1 LSKTPRSPTSDKAV
15 FDFVVVG
22 AGSAGCVLA
31 ERLSANGR
39 FTVAI
44 IEAGGSDRRF
54 WVQVPLGY
62 GKAFYDR
69 SVNWAYR
76 AEPDPGLAGQS
87 DYWPRGKVLG
97 GSSSINAMVWIRGDA
112 RDFDDWAAEGNPGW
126 SYADCLPFFK
136 ALEDNEAG
144 EDQWRGKGGPVHIA
158 DVSGRLHPLAERFI
172 EAGRQAGIAFNPD
185 FNGAT
190 QEGVGVYQIN
200 VRNGWR
206 MSAAK
211 TFLRPAMRRGN
222 VRLLS
227 QAHACRILFDGSRAS
242 GVEIDRGGRRD
253 VINARREIIVAA
265 GTVNSPQL
273 LQLSGIGPAAHLND
287 LGIAVLR
294 DSPAVGNHLQ
304 DHIGINYT
312 YHSRVRTLND
322 QLRPWWGKLAAGLEF
337 LARGRGP
344 LSLSLNQGGGFV
356 RTRPELDRPN
366 IQLYLQAISTL
377 RAKSGTR
384 PLLTPDPYSGF
395 SLGLSNCKPVS
406 RGLIMARSADPFA
419 PPRIEPNAL
428 SAASDVQD
436 MLEGVQFLRRLAAQP
451 ALREVIEAE
460 LAPGPEVVGD
470 EALIADF
477 RARSGT
483 VYHPVG
489 TCRMGADPPRAAVDA
504 RLRVHGIA
512 GLRVADASIFP
523 SLISGNTNAAVM
535 MVAAKA
541 AAMILEDA
549 AQT

>member
-1 LSKTPRSPTSDKAV
+1 MV

-62 GKAFYDR
+62 GKTLYDR

-76 AEPDPGLAGQS
+76 TEPDPGLAGQS

-158 DVSGRLHPLAERFI
+158 DVSGRLHPLARRFV
-172 EAGRQAGIAFNPD
+172 EAGRQAGMAFNPD

-190 QEGVGVYQIN
+190 QEGIGIYQIN

-211 TFLRPAMRRGN
+211 AFLRPAMKRGN
-222 VRLLS
+222 FRLLTH
-227 QAHACRILFDGSRAS
+227 AHTCRILFDGGRAA
-242 GVEIDRGGRRD
+242 GVEIDRGGRRE
-253 VINARREIIVAA
+253 VIGARREIIVAA
-265 GTVNSPQL
+265 GAVNSPQL
-273 LQLSGIGPAAHLND
+273 LQLSGIGPAAHLD
-287 LGIAVLR
+287 GLGITVLR
-294 DSPAVGNHLQ
+294 DSPAVGGYLQ

-312 YHSRVRTLND
+312 YRSRIKTLND
-322 QLRPWWGKLAAGLEF
+322 QLRPWWGKLAAGLDF

-384 PLLTPDPYSGF
+384 PLLTPDPFPGF

-406 RGLIMARSADPFA
+406 RGSIMAQSADPFA
-419 PPRIEPNAL
+419 PPRIAPNAL

-436 MLEGVQFLRRLAAQP
+436 MLEGVRLLRRLAAQP
-451 ALREVIEAE
+451 ALQDVIEAE
-460 LAPGPEVVGD
+460 LAPGPDVNGD

-489 TCRMGADPPRAAVDA
+489 TCRMGQNPAQAVVDA
-504 RLRVHGIA
+504 RLRVHGVT

-541 AAMILEDA
+541 GAMILEDA
-549 AQT
+549 TET

>member
-1 LSKTPRSPTSDKAV
+1 MV

-62 GKAFYDR
+62 GRTFYDP

-97 GSSSINAMVWIRGDA
+97 GSGSINAMVWIRGDA

-126 SYADCLPFFK
+126 TYADCLPFFK

-144 EDQWRGKGGPVHIA
+144 ADQWRGKGGPVHIA
-158 DVSGRLHPLAERFI
+158 DVSGRLHPLARRFI
-172 EAGRQAGIAFNPD
+172 EAGRQAGIPFNPD

-211 TFLRPAMRRGN
+211 AFLRPAMRRPN
-222 VRLLS
+222 VRLFS
-227 QAHACRILFDGSRAS
+227 HAHACRILFDGGRAA

-253 VINARREIIVAA
+253 VVNARREIIVAA
-265 GTVNSPQL
+265 GAVNSPQL
-273 LQLSGIGPAAHLND
+273 LQLSGIGPAANLRD

-312 YHSRVRTLND
+312 YRSRVKTLND
-322 QLRPWWGKLAAGLEF
+322 ELRPWWSKLVAGFEF
-337 LARGRGP
+337 LALGRGP

-356 RTRPELDRPN
+356 RTRPDLDRPN

-377 RAKSGTR
+377 QAKSGTR
-384 PLLTPDPYSGF
+384 PLLTPDSFSGF
-395 SLGLSNCKPVS
+395 SLGLSSCKPLS
-406 RGLIMARSADPFA
+406 RGSIMARSADPFA
-419 PPRIEPNAL
+419 PPRIAPNAL

-436 MLEGVQFLRRLAAQP
+436 MLEGVRFLRRLAAQP
-451 ALREVIEAE
+451 ALRDIIEAE
-460 LAPGPEVVGD
+460 LAPGRDVIGD
-470 EALIADF
+470 EELIADF

-489 TCRMGADPPRAAVDA
+489 TCRMGQNPTQAVVNA
-504 RLRVHGIA
+504 RLRVHGVE
-512 GLRVADASIFP
+512 GLRVADASVFP
-523 SLISGNTNAAVM
+523 SLISGNTNASVM
-535 MVAAKA
+535 MVAVRA

-549 AQT
+549 AQA

>member
-1 LSKTPRSPTSDKAV
+1 MV

-62 GKAFYDR
+62 GRTFYDP

-97 GSSSINAMVWIRGDA
+97 GSGSINAMVWIRGDA

-126 SYADCLPFFK
+126 TYADCLPFFK

-144 EDQWRGKGGPVHIA
+144 ADQWRGKGGPVHIA
-158 DVSGRLHPLAERFI
+158 DVSGRLHPLARRFI
-172 EAGRQAGIAFNPD
+172 EAGRQAGIPFNPD

-211 TFLRPAMRRGN
+211 AFLRPAMRRPN
-222 VRLLS
+222 VRLFS
-227 QAHACRILFDGSRAS
+227 HAHACRILFDGGRAA

-253 VINARREIIVAA
+253 VVNARREIIVAA
-265 GTVNSPQL
+265 GAVNSPQL
-273 LQLSGIGPAAHLND
+273 LQLSGIGPAANLRD

-312 YHSRVRTLND
+312 YRSRVKTLND
-322 QLRPWWGKLAAGLEF
+322 QLRPWWGKLVAGFEF
-337 LARGRGP
+337 LALGRGP
-344 LSLSLNQGGGFV
+344 LSLSLNQGGGFM
-356 RTRPELDRPN
+356 RTRPDLDRPN
-366 IQLYLQAISTL
+366 IQLYLQAISTIQ
-377 RAKSGTR
+377 AKSGTR
-384 PLLTPDPYSGF
+384 PLLTPDPFSGF
-395 SLGLSNCKPVS
+395 SLGLSNCKPAS
-406 RGLIMARSADPFA
+406 RGSIMARSADPFA
-419 PPRIEPNAL
+419 PPRIAPNAL
-428 SAASDVQD
+428 SAASDVQG
-436 MLEGVQFLRRLAAQP
+436 MLEGVRFLRRLAAQP
-451 ALREVIEAE
+451 ALRDIIEAE
-460 LAPGPEVVGD
+460 LAPGPDVIGD

-489 TCRMGADPPRAAVDA
+489 TCRMGQNPTQAVVDA
-504 RLRVHGIA
+504 RLRVHGVE
-512 GLRVADASIFP
+512 GLRVADASVFP

-535 MVAAKA
+535 MVAVRA
-541 AAMILEDA
+541 AAMMLEDA
-549 AQT
+549 GRT

>member
-1 LSKTPRSPTSDKAV
+1 MA

-39 FTVAI
+39 FTVAV

-62 GKAFYDR
+62 GKTFYDR

-87 DYWPRGKVLG
+87 DYWPRGKLLG
-97 GSSSINAMVWIRGDA
+97 GSSSINAMVWIHGDA

-126 SYADCLPFFK
+126 TYADCLPFFK

-158 DVSGRLHPLAERFI
+158 DVSGRLHPLAKRLV

-185 FNGAT
+185 FNGPT
-190 QEGVGVYQIN
+190 QEGIGVYQIN

-211 TFLRPAMRRGN
+211 AFLRPAMRRPN
-222 VRLLS
+222 VRLVAC
-227 QAHACRILFDGSRAS
+227 AHACRILFDGARAS

-253 VINARREIIVAA
+253 VIGARREVIVAA
-265 GTVNSPQL
+265 GAVNSPQL
-273 LQLSGIGPAAHLND
+273 LQLSGIGPAAHLSE
-287 LGIAVLR
+287 LGMAVLR
-294 DSPAVGNHLQ
+294 DSPAVGAHLQ

-312 YHSRVRTLND
+312 YRARVRTLND
-322 QLRPWWGKLAAGLEF
+322 QLRPWWGKLAAGLDF

-377 RAKSGTR
+377 HAKSGTR
-384 PLLTPDPYSGF
+384 PLLTPDPFPGF
-395 SLGLSNCKPVS
+395 SLGLSNCKPGS
-406 RGLIMARSADPFA
+406 RGSIMARSADPFA
-419 PPRIEPNAL
+419 PPRIAPNAL
-428 SAASDVQD
+428 SAARDVQD
-436 MLEGVQFLRRLAAQP
+436 MLEGVQLLRRLAAQP
-451 ALREVIEAE
+451 ALREVIVAE
-460 LAPGPEVVGD
+460 LAPGPHVVSED
-470 EALIADF
+470 ALIADF

-489 TCRMGADPPRAAVDA
+489 TCRMGAESRAG
-504 RLRVHGIA
+504 RG
-512 GLRVADASIFP
+512 
-523 SLISGNTNAAVM
+523 
-535 MVAAKA
+535 
-541 AAMILEDA
+541 
-549 AQT
+549 

>member
-1 LSKTPRSPTSDKAV
+1 MV

-31 ERLSANGR
+31 ERLSVNGR

-62 GKAFYDR
+62 GKTLYDP
-69 SVNWAYR
+69 SVNWGYR
-76 AEPDPGLAGQS
+76 TEPDPGLAGQS

-126 SYADCLPFFK
+126 AYADCLPFFK

-158 DVSGRLHPLAERFI
+158 DVSGRLHPLARRFV

-190 QEGVGVYQIN
+190 QEGIGIYQIN

-211 TFLRPAMRRGN
+211 AFLRPAMKRGN

-227 QAHACRILFDGSRAS
+227 HAHACRILFDGGRAS
-242 GVEIDRGGRRD
+242 GVEVDRGGRRD
-253 VINARREIIVAA
+253 VIGARREVIVAA
-265 GTVNSPQL
+265 GAVNSPPL
-273 LQLSGIGPAAHLND
+273 LQLSGIGPAAHLSD

-294 DSPAVGNHLQ
+294 DSRAVGGYLQ

-312 YHSRVRTLND
+312 YRSRVKTLND
-322 QLRPWWGKLAAGLEF
+322 QLRPWWGKLAVGLDF
-337 LARGRGP
+337 LARGHGP

-356 RTRPELDRPN
+356 RTRPDLDRPN

-384 PLLTPDPYSGF
+384 PLLTPDPFSGF

-406 RGLIMARSADPFA
+406 RGSIMARSADPFA
-419 PPRIEPNAL
+419 PPRIAPNAL
-428 SAASDVQD
+428 SDPTDVRD
-436 MLEGVQFLRRLAAQP
+436 MLEGVRLLRKLAAQP
-451 ALREVIEAE
+451 ALLDVIEAE
-460 LAPGPEVVGD
+460 LAPGPDVISD

-489 TCRMGADPPRAAVDA
+489 TCRMGQNPAQAVVDA
-504 RLRVHGIA
+504 RLRVYGVE
-512 GLRVADASIFP
+512 GLRIADASIFP

-535 MVAAKA
+535 MVAARA

-549 AQT
+549 AET